1 MSSRTGTIAQVSTS
15 PGGVP
20 KLPVFQAFV
29 SIAGLEGDS
38 QEDRRHHGGPDRAV
52 CLFSLDLMRALNAE
66 GHPIAP
72 GTAGENLTIEGL
84 DWGLLV
90 PGVVLDVGEAQLEV
104 TSYAAPCRTI
114 RRSFREENSNRIS
127 QKLHAGESRIYTRVL
142 REGVVRPGDQVTFLR
157 AQEMIG
163 NNISR

>member
-1 MSSRTGTIAQVSTS
+1 MPSRTGTIAQVSTS

-20 KLPVFQAFV
+20 KLPVFQAFI
-29 SIAGLEGDS
+29 SFAGLEGDR

-52 CLFSLDLMRALNAE
+52 CLYSLDLMRVLNAE

-84 DWGLLV
+84 DWGLLL

-114 RRSFREENSNRIS
+114 RRSFHDENSNRIN
-127 QKLHAGESRIYTRVL
+127 QKLHAGESRVYTRVL
-142 REGVVRPGDQVTFLR
+142 REGVVRPGDAVTVS
-157 AQEMIG
+157 G
-163 NNISR
+163 